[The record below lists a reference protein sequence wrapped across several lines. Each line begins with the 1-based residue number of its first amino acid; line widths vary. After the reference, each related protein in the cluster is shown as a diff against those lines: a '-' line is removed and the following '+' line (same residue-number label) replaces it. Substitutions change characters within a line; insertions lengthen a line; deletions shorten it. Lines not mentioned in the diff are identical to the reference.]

1 MDNQPNKSPKSSS
14 YSTGLGSSL
23 TTTAF
28 LGYYFLGAGPLA
40 AGAGPE
46 DDPNFADP
54 ALINY
59 I

>member
-1 MDNQPNKSPKSSS
+1 MDDQPNKPPKSSS

-28 LGYYFLGAGPLA
+28 LGYYFLGAGALA
-40 AGAGPE
+40 AGADPE

-54 ALINY
+54 ALIN
-59 I
+59 